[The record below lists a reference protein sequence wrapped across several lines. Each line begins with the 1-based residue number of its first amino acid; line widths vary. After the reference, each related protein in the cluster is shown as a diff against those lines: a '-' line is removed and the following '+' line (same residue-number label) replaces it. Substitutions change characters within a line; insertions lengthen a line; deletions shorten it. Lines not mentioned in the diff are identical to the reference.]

1 MSDQSMSAE
10 AAEELRRSA
19 LAHLWTHN
27 GAWNEMAEE
36 GLPFIAVHG
45 KGVRIVDSL
54 GREWMDVSAGYQCV
68 TAGHGRTEL
77 AQVAYDQ
84 MSQLAYFPN
93 SGATPP
99 SIKLAEKLAQITP
112 GNLSRSF
119 FVNGGSDAVE
129 TAVKLARAYHKR
141 NGEAG
146 RYRIISRKGSYH
158 GALGLTTWLGGRDV
172 NEQRDYIPAYPGM
185 LYAPQPNPY
194 RCEYGGQS
202 PSECAELCVNAIED
216 LILFHGPETVAAVVA
231 DPIPGNAAVPGPE
244 YWPRLREICT
254 NYGVVL
260 IADEVITA
268 WGRTGKMFA
277 LEHWGVVP
285 DIMTVAKGLSSAYAP
300 VGAVIAT
307 DDIASVFAG
316 GEQHR
321 PFIHALTFGGHPV
334 TTAVALR
341 NIEIIERE
349 KLPENAAVQGR
360 YLVDRLAEMQEKYA
374 VIGHV
379 HAMGLQIGLEL
390 VKDRNTKEPI
400 APEFRDMLSSEMEK
414 RRLLVRAGTAG
425 FTLYPPI
432 SISSDETQELAMKLD
447 ESFAAVSATFGLN

>member
-1 MSDQSMSAE
+1 MPDQPMSAE
-10 AAEELRRSA
+10 TAEELRRSA

-36 GLPFIAVHG
+36 GLPFIAVRG

-202 PSECAELCVNAIED
+202 PSECAELCVKAIEE

-254 NYGVVL
+254 KYGVVL

-277 LEHWGVVP
+277 VEHWGVVP
-285 DIMTVAKGLSSAYAP
+285 DIMTVARGSPAP
-300 VGAVIAT
+300 T
-307 DDIASVFAG
+307 
-316 GEQHR
+316 R
-321 PFIHALTFGGHPV
+321 
-334 TTAVALR
+334 R
-341 NIEIIERE
+341 WER
-349 KLPENAAVQGR
+349 L
-360 YLVDRLAEMQEKYA
+360 
-374 VIGHV
+374 
-379 HAMGLQIGLEL
+379 
-390 VKDRNTKEPI
+390 
-400 APEFRDMLSSEMEK
+400 
-414 RRLLVRAGTAG
+414 
-425 FTLYPPI
+425 
-432 SISSDETQELAMKLD
+432 
-447 ESFAAVSATFGLN
+447 

>member
-1 MSDQSMSAE
+1 
-10 AAEELRRSA
+10 
-19 LAHLWTHN
+19 
-27 GAWNEMAEE
+27 
-36 GLPFIAVHG
+36 
-45 KGVRIVDSL
+45 
-54 GREWMDVSAGYQCV
+54 MDVSAGYQCV

-202 PSECAELCVNAIED
+202 PSECAELCVKAIED

-254 NYGVVL
+254 KYGVVL

-277 LEHWGVVP
+277 
-285 DIMTVAKGLSSAYAP
+285 
-300 VGAVIAT
+300 VGALGCGSRHHDGCQGALQRLR
-307 DDIASVFAG
+307 AG
-316 GEQHR
+316 GS
-321 PFIHALTFGGHPV
+321 GYS
-334 TTAVALR
+334 
-341 NIEIIERE
+341 N
-349 KLPENAAVQGR
+349 
-360 YLVDRLAEMQEKYA
+360 
-374 VIGHV
+374 
-379 HAMGLQIGLEL
+379 
-390 VKDRNTKEPI
+390 
-400 APEFRDMLSSEMEK
+400 
-414 RRLLVRAGTAG
+414 
-425 FTLYPPI
+425 
-432 SISSDETQELAMKLD
+432 
-447 ESFAAVSATFGLN
+447 

>member
-10 AAEELRRSA
+10 TAEELRRSA

-36 GLPFIAVHG
+36 GLPFIAVRG

-146 RYRIISRKGSYH
+146 RYRIISGRAPTTAPSALRRGSAGVTSTSNGTTFPPIRGCCMPPSRTLT
-158 GALGLTTWLGGRDV
+158 GA
-172 NEQRDYIPAYPGM
+172 N
-185 LYAPQPNPY
+185 
-194 RCEYGGQS
+194 
-202 PSECAELCVNAIED
+202 
-216 LILFHGPETVAAVVA
+216 TVASRH
-231 DPIPGNAAVPGPE
+231 P
-244 YWPRLREICT
+244 
-254 NYGVVL
+254 
-260 IADEVITA
+260 
-268 WGRTGKMFA
+268 
-277 LEHWGVVP
+277 
-285 DIMTVAKGLSSAYAP
+285 SAPSCA
-300 VGAVIAT
+300 
-307 DDIASVFAG
+307 
-316 GEQHR
+316 
-321 PFIHALTFGGHPV
+321 
-334 TTAVALR
+334 
-341 NIEIIERE
+341 
-349 KLPENAAVQGR
+349 
-360 YLVDRLAEMQEKYA
+360 
-374 VIGHV
+374 
-379 HAMGLQIGLEL
+379 
-390 VKDRNTKEPI
+390 
-400 APEFRDMLSSEMEK
+400 
-414 RRLLVRAGTAG
+414 
-425 FTLYPPI
+425 
-432 SISSDETQELAMKLD
+432 
-447 ESFAAVSATFGLN
+447 